1 MTASALATLAT
12 GILMLVWLT
21 AISFACAL
29 AAYVWLA
36 RAEKLRKRMKAERI
50 AQQVS
55 AAVEPRDLPN
65 TTAIGGHI
73 IPFRPRL
80 VSVKPTGGAA

>member
-12 GILMLVWLT
+12 GVIMLVWLT

-55 AAVEPRDLPN
+55 AAVEPRPSAKIL
-65 TTAIGGHI
+65 T
-73 IPFRPRL
+73 FPRL
-80 VSVKPTGGAA
+80 VSVEPTGGAA